1 MGGGHHASDELDSS
15 DDEDQQHYN
24 NNQPGPSQVFM
35 NNNGNNKNTKAAK
48 FDQLLKVS
56 FLQEAHMA
64 RELAVREKC
73 DSRYISL
80 LHGQNH
86 HLDSNRC
93 CLKYLEGRQW
103 HRRNE

>member
-15 DDEDQQHYN
+15 EDEDQQHYS

-56 FLQEAHMA
+56 FLQEAYGHRA
-64 RELAVREKC
+64 IREKC
-73 DSRYISL
+73 DSRYISHFHDL
-80 LHGQNH
+80 SFKVIIIIWILTAVV
-86 HLDSNRC
+86 
-93 CLKYLEGRQW
+93 
-103 HRRNE
+103 

>member
-1 MGGGHHASDELDSS
+1 MMGGGHHASDELDSS

-64 RELAVREKC
+64 RELAIRGKC
-73 DSRYISL
+73 DSRYIS
-80 LHGQNH
+80 HFH
-86 HLDSNRC
+86 DRC
-93 CLKYLEGRQW
+93 CLKCLEGGQW